1 MHSTQTEEFP
11 AAALAELAVPRH
23 NTPAAE
29 ADPISALELG
39 CDEICRI
46 GPDEKSHINVHVA
59 EQSRRDDMEALGYI
73 LIYFLQGTLPWQVRL
88 ISMHDDDPKK
98 IFVSLLHKSN
108 FFCNER
114 LKNTKPH
121 TLSRRFVLIFRNR
134 LLKKI
139 NLLCGC
145 DKYDVRRVYE
155 PRRRHRS
162 TRRSARR
169 NSPPPLRNS
178 ARAPQ
183 VRGEVAIGQDRWE
196 TFAVDGGTAGIS
208 NAWEWNV

>member
-1 MHSTQTEEFP
+1 MGELHSTQTEEFP

-88 ISMHDDDPKK
+88 ISMHDDPKK
-98 IFVSLLHKSN
+98 YLFH
-108 FFCNER
+108 FC
-114 LKNTKPH
+114 
-121 TLSRRFVLIFRNR
+121 I
-134 LLKKI
+134 
-139 NLLCGC
+139 
-145 DKYDVRRVYE
+145 
-155 PRRRHRS
+155 
-162 TRRSARR
+162 
-169 NSPPPLRNS
+169 
-178 ARAPQ
+178 RA
-183 VRGEVAIGQDRWE
+183 IS
-196 TFAVDGGTAGIS
+196 FAMSV
-208 NAWEWNV
+208 